1 MKRIVLV
8 EDDDAIRD
16 IFQIVFTARDME
28 LVSFENGD
36 KIIGNEIDTPDLFIL
51 DKQISGTDGLEVC
64 RFIKSSEKYKN
75 VPVLMLS
82 ANPDIVK
89 LAQEAGADGAISKP
103 FSLPQMRETVLNYM
117 K

>member
-1 MKRIVLV
+1 MKRIVLI

-16 IFQIVFTARDME
+16 IFQIVFTANDIE

-36 KIIGNEIDTPDLFIL
+36 KIVDNDIDAPDLFIL

-64 RFIKSSEKYKN
+64 RFIKNSQKYKN

-82 ANPDIVK
+82 ANPDIIK
-89 LAQEAGADGAISKP
+89 LAQEAGADGAIPKP
-103 FSLPQMRETVLNYM
+103 FSLQPMRETVLSFI